1 MSHPQR
7 PFSVTLLLGLVL
19 ILSAWGAVRFTAA
32 LQWWNVLNEFDSR
45 LSPVYLAATGIVWC
59 IIGIVLLWGIFF
71 RTAWSR
77 SALIAGMIVWQ
88 VELWI
93 ERMTLESQVSNL
105 PFALTVSCLFLGAII
120 TLSLHR
126 STRAYLDKS
135 EEHEQPDQHPKTE

>member
-45 LSPVYLAATGIVWC
+45 LSPVYLAATGVSLC
-59 IIGIVLLWGIFF
+59 IIGLVLLWGVFS
-71 RTAWSR
+71 RKTWSR
-77 SALIAGMIVWQ
+77 MAVMAGVIVWQ

-93 ERMTLESQVSNL
+93 ERMLFESQVAST
-105 PFALTVSCLFLGAII
+105 PFAVTVSALVIGVIIALTV
-120 TLSLHR
+120 HK
-126 STRAYLDKS
+126 STRWYL
-135 EEHEQPDQHPKTE
+135 Q